1 MTWQDSESV
10 GQSQLRAGW
19 STRLF
24 SATREGLPL
33 VPALWPVL
41 LSHWPRATETS
52 RERSRIA
59 TSDVYKNL
67 NPQHPRQAGE
77 GREDRTGYQSWSS
90 IKGVFTQN
98 FKRKFYGWSTDI
110 QSIANL
116 QNGKNTGRWWGMLW
130 TSERRASG
138 HLHIK
143 TYKTNHREKSNP
155 DIVTELFTKKWITNE
170 KHIYRRLY
178 RYM

>member
-1 MTWQDSESV
+1 MTLQDSESV
-10 GQSQLRAGW
+10 GQSQLRAVG
-19 STRLF
+19 
-24 SATREGLPL
+24 PL
-33 VPALWPVL
+33 GYSRPRGKA
-41 LSHWPRATETS
+41 SHWFPRS
-52 RERSRIA
+52 GPCCSLIGRELPRLLENVAGSQ

-155 DIVTELFTKKWITNE
+155 DTVTELFTKKSITN
-170 KHIYRRLY
+170 
-178 RYM
+178 